1 MSQPDIG
8 ERLILDQLKDQQTQL
23 RSIEERLRH
32 IELSIGILKTKAA
45 FIGAF
50 FGMIPTLIYWM
61 VNRG

>member
-1 MSQPDIG
+1 MSQPELG
-8 ERLILDQLKDQQTQL
+8 ERLILDQLKDQQNQL

-61 VNRG
+61 MHRG

>member
-1 MSQPDIG
+1 MTKPDIG
-8 ERLILDQLKDQQTQL
+8 ERLILNQLKDQQMQL

-50 FGMIPTLIYWM
+50 FGMIPTLVYWL

>member
-1 MSQPDIG
+1 MPNPQLG

-32 IELSIGILKTKAA
+32 IELSLGILKTKAA

-61 VNRG
+61 MHRG

>member
-1 MSQPDIG
+1 MTKPDIG
-8 ERLILDQLKDQQTQL
+8 ERLILNQLKDQQTQL
-23 RSIEERLRH
+23 RAIEERLRH
-32 IELSIGILKTKAA
+32 IELGLGILKTKAA